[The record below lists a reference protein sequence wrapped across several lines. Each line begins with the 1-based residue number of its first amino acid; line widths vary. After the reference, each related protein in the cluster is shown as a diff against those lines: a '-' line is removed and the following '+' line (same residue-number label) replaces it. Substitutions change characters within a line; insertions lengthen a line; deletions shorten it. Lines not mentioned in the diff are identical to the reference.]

1 MNSGG
6 IVTGMAANDVAVLI
20 LAAVAVVTLVMTL
33 LRDRRTDVAKA
44 LERIE
49 GDMTQ
54 RLTRIEGDVKDLGG
68 EMRKLGDRVG
78 AVETRLAIVETKV
91 GAVESRLAVVE
102 TRVEDLRRPWLPL
115 QPGTAAADT
124 TT

>member
-1 MNSGG
+1 MAG
-6 IVTGMAANDVAVLI
+6 VAANDVAVLI
-20 LAAVAVVTLVMTL
+20 LAAVAVVTLAMTL
-33 LRDRRTDVAKA
+33 LRDRRTDVSQA

-49 GDMTQ
+49 GVMAQ
-54 RLTRIEGDVKDLGG
+54 RLTRIERGVKDLGG

-102 TRVEDLRRPWLPL
+102 TRVEDLRRPWLTP
-115 QPGTAAADT
+115 QPATAAAPDT